1 MVGHQHVGVELTVV
15 SLSVM
20 LQSLQIDR
28 AVFVVQEDV
37 LALVASG
44 DDMVEGAF
52 ELNPWLACH
61 QENLCE
67 CLKIS
72 Q

>member
-61 QENLCE
+61 RENLCE

>member
-1 MVGHQHVGVELTVV
+1 MFLF
-15 SLSVM
+15 SF
-20 LQSLQIDR
+20 QIDG
-28 AVFVVQEDV
+28 AVFVVPEDV

-67 CLKIS
+67 CLEIS